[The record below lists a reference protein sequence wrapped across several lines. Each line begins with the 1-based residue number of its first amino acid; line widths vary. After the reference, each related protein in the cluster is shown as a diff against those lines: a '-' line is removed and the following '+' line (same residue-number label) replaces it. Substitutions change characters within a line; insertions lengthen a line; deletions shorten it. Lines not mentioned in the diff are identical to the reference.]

1 MVLTR
6 ALHCLTSKWKNM
18 MHLPH
23 IFTLSMCFL
32 CPSNTTLIPSHA
44 KKPSLTLAEHSKTN
58 HHTTIR
64 LQKAVPNT
72 LAEHSKTNHHTT
84 IRLQKAV
91 PNTLEEHSKTNH
103 HTTIRFGKAVPHTS
117 GTLQDKPPHY
127 HPSLESRPNTSGT
140 LQDKPPH
147 YHPSRK
153 SRPSH

>member
-44 KKPSLTLAEHSKTN
+44 KKPSLTLAEHCKIN

-64 LQKAVPNT
+64 L
-72 LAEHSKTNHHTT
+72 
-84 IRLQKAV
+84 
-91 PNTLEEHSKTNH
+91 
-103 HTTIRFGKAVPHTS
+103 GKAVPHTS
-117 GTLQDKPPHY
+117 GTQQDKPPHS
-127 HPSLESRPNTSGT
+127 HPSRKSRPNTSGT

-147 YHPSRK
+147 YHPSLERRPSHSGTQQDK
-153 SRPSH
+153 PPHYHPSPKSRTQHTSGTQQDKPPHYHPSRRSRPSH